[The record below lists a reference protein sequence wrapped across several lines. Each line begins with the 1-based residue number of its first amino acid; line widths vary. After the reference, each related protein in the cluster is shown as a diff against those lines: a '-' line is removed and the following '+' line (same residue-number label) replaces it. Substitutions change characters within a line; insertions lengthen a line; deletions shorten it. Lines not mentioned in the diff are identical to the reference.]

1 MSKNEVLVTEDLTKK
16 FSDFTALNKL
26 NLKIFENSCTGYLGP
41 NGSGKS
47 TTIKILTGL
56 IRPTTGRAYILGFEV
71 PKNTREA
78 LLDVGVV
85 VETPEFPPYLT
96 PIEVLSYFGKIRGMS
111 RQNIL
116 ERSKE
121 VLDLVNMRE
130 WGTKKIGKFS
140 KGMKQRVAIAT
151 SLVHD
156 PSLLILDEPTSG
168 LDPRGIIEVREI
180 IKSLKKIGKTI
191 FMSSHLLGETK
202 EVCDKVALLDKGNL
216 LKYVTVSDVEKISK
230 NFRIEIEF
238 TESPT
243 QSQLTSVLKI
253 MDIKNV
259 KQKSEHIIIVEF
271 EGGLEQ
277 RAELLKQIQNLA
289 LKVITFRTIDYDLEA
304 LYLDLVSESVR

>member
-1 MSKNEVLVTEDLTKK
+1 
-16 FSDFTALNKL
+16 
-26 NLKIFENSCTGYLGP
+26 
-41 NGSGKS
+41 
-47 TTIKILTGL
+47 
-56 IRPTTGRAYILGFEV
+56 
-71 PKNTREA
+71 
-78 LLDVGVV
+78 
-85 VETPEFPPYLT
+85 
-96 PIEVLSYFGKIRGMS
+96 
-111 RQNIL
+111 
-116 ERSKE
+116 
-121 VLDLVNMRE
+121 
-130 WGTKKIGKFS
+130 
-140 KGMKQRVAIAT
+140 MKQRVAIAT

-277 RAELLKQIQNLA
+277 TVRLTHLHLMEW
-289 LKVITFRTIDYDLEA
+289 DLNPFH
-304 LYLDLVSESVR
+304 LQ

>member
-26 NLKIFENSCTGYLGP
+26 NLKILENSCTGYLGP

-259 KQKSEHIIIVEF
+259 KQKSEHIIVVEF

-277 RAELLKQIQNLA
+277 RAELLKQIQNLD

>member
-26 NLKIFENSCTGYLGP
+26 NLKILENSCTGYLGP

-289 LKVITFRTIDYDLEA
+289 LKVVTFRTIDYDLEA

>member
-26 NLKIFENSCTGYLGP
+26 NLKILENSCTGYLGP

>member
-1 MSKNEVLVTEDLTKK
+1 MRGLMMGRFQPFHLGHLELVKQILSECDEVIIALTGSQFNYIQK
-16 FSDFTALNKL
+16 DPFTA
-26 NLKIFENSCTGYLGP
+26 
-41 NGSGKS
+41 
-47 TTIKILTGL
+47 
-56 IRPTTGRAYILGFEV
+56 
-71 PKNTREA
+71 
-78 LLDVGVV
+78 
-85 VETPEFPPYLT
+85 
-96 PIEVLSYFGKIRGMS
+96 
-111 RQNIL
+111 
-116 ERSKE
+116 
-121 VLDLVNMRE
+121 
-130 WGTKKIGKFS
+130 
-140 KGMKQRVAIAT
+140 
-151 SLVHD
+151 
-156 PSLLILDEPTSG
+156 
-168 LDPRGIIEVREI
+168 REI

>member
-16 FSDFTALNKL
+16 FSDFTALNGL
-26 NLKIFENSCTGYLGP
+26 NLKILENSCTGYLGP

-168 LDPRGIIEVREI
+168 LDPRGMIEVREI
-180 IKSLKKIGKTI
+180 IKSLKKNGKTI

-289 LKVITFRTIDYDLEA
+289 LKVVTFRTIDYDLEA